1 MTTIK
6 FGTDGWRGV
15 IAEDFT
21 FCNVR
26 RVCQAIAD
34 YINSQQ
40 STVNSQRIIVG
51 YDRRFLS
58 EEYAKIACEVL
69 AANNIKVF
77 FTGKPTTTPAVT
89 LAIKMRNLS
98 GAIVI
103 TASHN
108 PPRFNGIKFKTKEA
122 TSADETV
129 TKIIEKLIIKAKPKS
144 IDFNRALSKNL
155 IKMIDIDKD
164 YINFIRNYIDMNII
178 KKTRPNLLI
187 DYMHGAGAGY
197 IEKLLKSS
205 GCKITAMRTE
215 KDPLFGGVSPEPV
228 PKHLKDFLNRA
239 KVEKPNLAIALDGDA
254 DRIAACGAEGEY
266 LCSGQI
272 ISLILLHLVEYRKLK
287 GAVIKTISGTDLIE
301 KIAKDFKLELL
312 ETPVGF
318 KHISQIMLRRDV
330 LIGGEESGGIGFKG
344 YIPERDG
351 IISGLFLLEMVSARR
366 KSIDKIMDDVNK
378 RYGNFYY
385 NRFDLDL
392 SVKRGMK
399 VVSKLKESPPRK
411 LLGKEILEIKT
422 YDGIKFILKEGNWL
436 LIRSSGTEPI
446 LRVYAESSTKSDLK
460 ALLDAG
466 RRLVTKWS

>member
-21 FCNVR
+21 FENVR
-26 RVCQAIAD
+26 RVSQAIAD
-34 YINSQQ
+34 YINDQRA
-40 STVNSQRIIVG
+40 TINEQRIIVG

-77 FTGKPTTTPAVT
+77 FTGKPTPTPAVT
-89 LAIKMRNLS
+89 LAIKRENLS

-164 YINFIRNYIDMNII
+164 YINFIRNYIDLNII
-178 KKTRPNLLI
+178 KKTKPNLLI
-187 DYMHGAGAGY
+187 DYMHGVGAGY

-228 PKHLKDFLNRA
+228 PKNLKDFLNRA
-239 KVEKPNLAIALDGDA
+239 KVEKPHLAIALDGDA

-272 ISLILLHLVEYRKLK
+272 ISLILLHLLEYRKLK
-287 GAVIKTISGTDLIE
+287 GAVIKTISGTDLIG

-378 RYGNFYY
+378 KYGNFYY
-385 NRFDLDL
+385 NRLDLDL
-392 SVKRGMK
+392 SVKRGIK
-399 VVSKLKESPPRK
+399 VVSKLKESAPCK
-411 LLGKEILEIKT
+411 LLGKKIQEIKT

-436 LIRSSGTEPI
+436 LIRPSGTEPI

-466 RRLVTKWS
+466 RRLVSKWS

>member
-26 RVCQAIAD
+26 RVSQAIAD
-34 YINSQQ
+34 YISQL
-40 STVNSQRIIVG
+40 SVKGKKPEVIVG

-58 EEYAKIACEVL
+58 EEYAKTVCEVL

-77 FTGKPTTTPAVT
+77 FTCKPAPTPAVT
-89 LAIKMRNLS
+89 LVIKMKNLS

-129 TKIIEKLIIKAKPKS
+129 TKIIEKLITKAKPKS
-144 IDFNRALSKNL
+144 VDFNRALSKNL
-155 IKMIDIDKD
+155 IKMIDVDKD
-164 YINFIRNYIDMNII
+164 YINFIRNYIDINII

-187 DYMHGAGAGY
+187 DYMHGVGAGY

-205 GCKITAMRTE
+205 GCKITAMRIE

-228 PKHLKDFLNRA
+228 PKNLKDFLNRA
-239 KVEKPNLAIALDGDA
+239 KVEKPDLAIALDGDS

-272 ISLILLHLVEYRKLK
+272 ISLILLHLLEYRKFK
-287 GAVIKTISGTDLIE
+287 GAVIKTISGTDLIG

-318 KHISQIMLRRDV
+318 KHISQFMLQN
-330 LIGGEESGGIGFKG
+330 I
-344 YIPERDG
+344 
-351 IISGLFLLEMVSARR
+351 
-366 KSIDKIMDDVNK
+366 
-378 RYGNFYY
+378 
-385 NRFDLDL
+385 
-392 SVKRGMK
+392 GMK
-399 VVSKLKESPPRK
+399 KEKKCFRSYHH
-411 LLGKEILEIKT
+411 LCLENV
-422 YDGIKFILKEGNWL
+422 E
-436 LIRSSGTEPI
+436 R
-446 LRVYAESSTKSDLK
+446 
-460 ALLDAG
+460 
-466 RRLVTKWS
+466 